1 MPGMVSLIAAVLVA
15 HIMSVSCSEETINP
29 DVVKAANFA
38 IEFHNRMTNYPY
50 AYKVVDILSNS
61 VQIYPPSRVK
71 FSIKV
76 RAAQTTCRNNGSM
89 NLEDCSIKANA
100 QMMICIFDVLAVP
113 GENVVPEYVLL
124 QHCV

>member
-1 MPGMVSLIAAVLVA
+1 MPGMVNLIAAVLVA

-61 VQIYPPSRVK
+61 VQ
-71 FSIKV
+71 
-76 RAAQTTCRNNGSM
+76 
-89 NLEDCSIKANA
+89 
-100 QMMICIFDVLAVP
+100 MMICIFDVLAVP